1 MEQEVDFVVI
11 GGGAAGFFAA
21 VNAAQMKP
29 GLKVILI
36 EKSEKLLSK
45 VRVSGGGRCN
55 VTHACFVPAELAAFY
70 PRGSKELRQ
79 AFSRF
84 SAGDTVEWF
93 ESRGVELKTEDDGR
107 MFPVTDTSETVINC
121 LLDEAEKYG
130 VDVATGVGVHSLV
143 PVPGQSPETAGW
155 NIIFEGPY
163 PTLSAKNVLV
173 ATGGSRMAEG
183 YKWLKDLGHT
193 IVPPVPSLFTF
204 NMPKNPVTE
213 LMGVSIEPVT
223 VTIQGT
229 AIETEGPL
237 LITHWGMSGPA
248 VLKASAFGA
257 RELADMQYKFTA
269 VINWLSGHGEEDM
282 FEDLCWYKMQHP
294 AQKVLNTTHLH
305 IPKRLWEF
313 LVKKSGIDANL
324 KWGDAPHKQIR
335 SLAKTLVADEYPV
348 SGKTTFKEEFVTCGG
363 VDLKE
368 IDFRT
373 MESKLHKGLF
383 FAGEV
388 IDVDGVTGGF
398 NFQNAWTTGFIA
410 AQAVANRVSDGD
422 SQ

>member
-1 MEQEVDFVVI
+1 MEQVVDFVVI

-21 VNAAQMKP
+21 VNAARMNP
-29 GLKVILI
+29 ELNVVII
-36 EKSEKLLSK
+36 EKGSKLLSK

-55 VTHACFVPAELAAFY
+55 VTHACFVPNELVAFY

-84 SAGDTVEWF
+84 STGDTVAWF
-93 ESRGVELKTEDDGR
+93 EERGVELKTEDDGR
-107 MFPVTDTSETVINC
+107 MFPVTDDSETIINC

-130 VDVATGVGVHSLV
+130 VDIATGVGVHQV
-143 PVPGQSPETAGW
+143 QPVEGGF
-155 NIIFEGPY
+155 NLIFEGPY
-163 PTLSAKNVLV
+163 PILFAKNVLI
-173 ATGGSRMAEG
+173 ATGGSRAMEG
-183 YKWLKDLGHT
+183 YKWIRDLGHT

-204 NMPKNPVTE
+204 NMPNNEITQ
-213 LMGVSIEPVT
+213 LMGVSIEPVS
-223 VTIQGT
+223 VKIMGT
-229 AIETEGPL
+229 SIETEGPS

-257 RELADMQYKFTA
+257 RELASLQYKFTA
-269 VINWLSGHGEEDM
+269 QINWLAGHDEESL

-294 AQKVLNTTHLH
+294 AQKVATTSHLH

-313 LVKKSGIDANL
+313 LVVKSGINTDL
-324 KWGDAPHKQIR
+324 KWGDASHKAIR
-335 SLAKTLVADEYPV
+335 SLAKTLCADEYPV

-373 MESKLHKGLF
+373 MESRIHKGLY

-398 NFQNAWTTGFIA
+398 NFQNAWTTGYIA
-410 AQAVANRVSDGD
+410 AQAVVNRGAES
-422 SQ
+422 

>member
-1 MEQEVDFVVI
+1 MEQVVDFVVI

-29 GLKVILI
+29 GLQVILI
-36 EKSEKLLSK
+36 EKSSKLLSK

-55 VTHACFVPAELAAFY
+55 VTHACFNPAELAAFY

-84 SAGDTVEWF
+84 STGDTVEWF
-93 ESRGVELKTEDDGR
+93 EERGIELKTEDDGR
-107 MFPVTDTSETVINC
+107 MFPVTDSSETIINC

-130 VDVATGVGVHSLV
+130 VDIASEVGVHRIEAVS
-143 PVPGQSPETAGW
+143 GQSPDTAQGW

-163 PTLSAKNVLV
+163 PILFAKNVLI
-173 ATGGSRMAEG
+173 ATGGSRNMDG
-183 YKWLKDLGHT
+183 YKWLKDLGHN
-193 IVPPVPSLFTF
+193 IIPPVPSLFTF
-204 NMPKNPVTE
+204 NMPNNEIIK

-223 VTIQGT
+223 VKILGT
-229 AIETEGPL
+229 SIETEGPL

-257 RELADMQYKFTA
+257 RELANLQYKFTA
-269 VINWLSGHGEEDM
+269 QINWLSGHDEESL

-294 AQKVLNTTHLH
+294 SQKVVSTSHLH
-305 IPKRLWEF
+305 VPKRLWEF
-313 LVKKSGIDANL
+313 LVVKSGSDVHL
-324 KWGDAPHKQIR
+324 KWGDASHKAIR
-335 SLAKTLVADEYPV
+335 SLAKTLCADEYPV
-348 SGKTTFKEEFVTCGG
+348 NGKTTFKEEFVTCGG

-373 MESKLHKGLF
+373 MESRIHKGLY

-388 IDVDGVTGGF
+388 IDVDGATGGF
-398 NFQNAWTTGFIA
+398 NFQNAWTTGWIA
-410 AQAVANRVSDGD
+410 ANAVVNGGSD
-422 SQ
+422 S